1 MKAFPVEDS
10 FPKHCLNRAMLKA
23 LFLDLDE
30 TLCDTTGANLKARD
44 FLAQRSSSVFKSS
57 FNHTD
62 FANDYLSGIYKV
74 FCEEMKKRFMPITNE
89 ENFRTDLLRYLMD
102 KYSISDEIS
111 DNTLHSLREE
121 FDEYRMK
128 CFDFF
133 PGVKDLIC
141 ELKNKYTLIVITNG
155 PIYSQRPKVKKV
167 EIRSL
172 VDHVIIGGEEPEE
185 KPYESIFKKACS
197 LADCKPQEAIHIGD
211 SLSSD
216 IAGAKNAGIKSVWI
230 SPELKSDPLPDHTI
244 SNFVEIPAV
253 LQQYS

>member
-1 MKAFPVEDS
+1 
-10 FPKHCLNRAMLKA
+10 MLKA

-30 TLCDTTGANLKARD
+30 TLCDTTGANLQARD
-44 FLAQRSSSVFKSS
+44 FLAKKSSSVFQSS
-57 FNHTD
+57 FNYTS

-74 FCEEMKKRFMPITNE
+74 FCEEMKRRFLPIRNE
-89 ENFRTDLLRYLMD
+89 EDFRTDLLRYLME
-102 KYSISDEIS
+102 KYSISDQVE
-111 DNTLHSLREE
+111 DETLHSLREK
-121 FDEYRMK
+121 FDEFRME

-133 PGVKDLIC
+133 PGVKDLIQQ
-141 ELKNKYTLIVITNG
+141 LRKSYTLIVITNG

-167 EIRSL
+167 QIRSL

-185 KPYESIFKKACS
+185 KPFESIFKKACS
-197 LADCKPQEAIHIGD
+197 LAECEPHEAIHVGD

-230 SPELKSDPLPDHTI
+230 SPGLKHDPLPDHTI
-244 SNFVEIPAV
+244 SNFVEIPAI